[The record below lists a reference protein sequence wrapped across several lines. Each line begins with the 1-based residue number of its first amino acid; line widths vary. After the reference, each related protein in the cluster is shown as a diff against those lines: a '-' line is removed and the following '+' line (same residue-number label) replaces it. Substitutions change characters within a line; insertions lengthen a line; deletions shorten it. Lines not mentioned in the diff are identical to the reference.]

1 MKIGAIQSSLKLNKT
16 NITKQQNI
24 SAKNDCFVLSSVSFK
39 KSESLLSK
47 LASKMFEPYLPVEY
61 TGDIPDVK
69 ITDFHKEIA
78 QGLTNKWG
86 KVIPPQNLTSIVSP
100 AEVKEILPTLKEEN
114 FSFSNEGY
122 NDGTYFIDLDNDSSF
137 SNGKYSLTELL
148 DKVAIFAD
156 KYYEKNKKEFIFALT
171 DRDSVESTQQ
181 AIRII
186 AEEPERFK
194 HLKFIPAVKLTFAHE
209 APTSNIGYENS
220 EMLAYGINPFSENV
234 VNFVNNSIEK
244 RYKMIL
250 EFIRKVSS
258 LYPDFAYNITEFVEQ
273 NRLKYSK
280 NYTISNLYW
289 RAREYAETKGGT
301 VIKGSKIN
309 QEQVVK
315 SAHAIINEL
324 DQVYTAS
331 RNRQTKSTFV
341 NEDEQF
347 NRSIQNV
354 FDEYSTHK
362 DEEKGK
368 VVSSAENLYDDM
380 IECFSKEHEKPAIAF
395 SAPYYLSHY
404 FEKEPRT
411 DFKNVVKFLEELKE
425 KSKGMLVAFETVVPR
440 YAIDKDLQ
448 PKKLEEFNNYIRK
461 NSSLYEVGGSFIN
474 EVVDSIQS

>member
-1 MKIGAIQSSLKLNKT
+1 MKISAIQTSLKPNIK
-16 NITKQQNI
+16 NITKPASLYQNQD
-24 SAKNDCFVLSSVSFK
+24 SFVHSGVSFGEK
-39 KSESLLSK
+39 ESFLSK
-47 LASKMFEPYLPVEY
+47 LASKMFEPYIPTEY
-61 TGDIPDVK
+61 TGTVEQVEV
-69 ITDFHKEIA
+69 TDFHKEIA

-86 KVIPPQNLTSIVSP
+86 KIVPPSNLKSLVSP
-100 AEVKEILPTLKEEN
+100 KEIKEILPSLQEEN
-114 FSFSNEGY
+114 FSFTNEGY
-122 NDGTYFIDLDNDSSF
+122 NDGTYFIDLDNDSVF
-137 SNGKYSLTELL
+137 SNGKYPLTELL

-156 KYYEKNKKEFIFALT
+156 KYYAKHKKEFIFALT
-171 DRDSVESTQQ
+171 DRDSIESVQQ
-181 AIRII
+181 AVRII
-186 AEEPERFK
+186 SEDPERFK

-220 EMLAYGINPFSENV
+220 EMLVYGINPFSENI
-234 VNFVNNSIEK
+234 VNFVNDSIDK

-309 QEQVVK
+309 QEQVIK

-354 FDEYSTHK
+354 FDEYSTHEDK
-362 DEEKGK
+362 EKGK

-380 IECFSKEHEKPAIAF
+380 IECFSKENEKPCIAF

-404 FEKEPRT
+404 FEEEPRT
-411 DFKNVVKFLEELKE
+411 DFKNVVAFLSELGK
-425 KSKGMLVAFETVVPR
+425 KSEGMLVAFETVVPR
-440 YAIDKDLQ
+440 YEIDKDLQ
-448 PKKLEEFNNYIRK
+448 PKKLEEFNRFIRE
-461 NSSLYEVGGSFIN
+461 NTNLYEVGGSFIN
-474 EVVDSIQS
+474 EVVDSIKN